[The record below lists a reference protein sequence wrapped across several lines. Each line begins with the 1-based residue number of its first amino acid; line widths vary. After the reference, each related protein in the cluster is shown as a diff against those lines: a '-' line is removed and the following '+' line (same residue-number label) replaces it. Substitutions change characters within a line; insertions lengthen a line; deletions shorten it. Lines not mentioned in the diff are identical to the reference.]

1 MAKVKDEEINIL
13 KHIEALRWHLVRSTI
28 AIIFFGVVAFIFKD
42 IIFDDLLLAPKSED
56 FFTNRML
63 CKLGN
68 FVGTEVLCFN
78 SNFQI
83 ININLAGQLSAHIT
97 VSLIIGFLIAFPYIF
112 YEFWRFIRPAINK
125 SEIKTGRSPVF
136 FASTLFTVGALF
148 GYYVITP
155 LSIHFLGTY
164 AASDAIINQ
173 INLSSYIQTFTSVI
187 LSSAVVFE
195 LPVLIY
201 FLSKIG
207 IVSPPFLKRYRKH
220 AFVLI
225 LILSAIITPPD
236 VFSQILVSL
245 PLVMLYEVGIMI
257 SKRIEKQRL

>member
-1 MAKVKDEEINIL
+1 M
-13 KHIEALRWHLVRSTI
+13 
-28 AIIFFGVVAFIFKD
+28 
-42 IIFDDLLLAPKSED
+42 
-56 FFTNRML
+56 
-63 CKLGN
+63 
-68 FVGTEVLCFN
+68 
-78 SNFQI
+78 
-83 ININLAGQLSAHIT
+83 
-97 VSLIIGFLIAFPYIF
+97 
-112 YEFWRFIRPAINK
+112 
-125 SEIKTGRSPVF
+125 
-136 FASTLFTVGALF
+136 
-148 GYYVITP
+148 
-155 LSIHFLGTY
+155 
-164 AASDAIINQ
+164 
-173 INLSSYIQTFTSVI
+173 
-187 LSSAVVFE
+187 VFE